1 MKTMIL
7 ALAAVATLGMA
18 VPASAQGGQGG
29 APRGTA
35 IDKATTQ
42 SQDFSSRHRRW
53 HRHHR
58 HCTTFWRHGRRITVC
73 R

>member
-18 VPASAQGGQGG
+18 VPASAQGGQG
-29 APRGTA
+29 AQRGTA
-35 IDKATTQ
+35 INKVS
-42 SQDFSSRHRRW
+42 SQDFSSRHRYW

-58 HCTTFWRHGRRITVC
+58 HCSTFWRHGRRVTVC

>member
-18 VPASAQGGQGG
+18 VPASAQRG
-29 APRGTA
+29 AA
-35 IDKATTQ
+35 INKVS
-42 SQDFSSRHRRW
+42 SQDFSSRHRYW

-58 HCTTFWRHGRRITVC
+58 HCTTFWRHGRRVTVC

>member
-18 VPASAQGGQGG
+18 VPASAQSG

-35 IDKATTQ
+35 VNKVS
-42 SQDFSSRHRRW
+42 SQDFSSRHRHW

-58 HCTTFWRHGRRITVC
+58 HCTTFWRHGRRVTVC

>member
-18 VPASAQGGQGG
+18 VPASAQGGQAQRG
-29 APRGTA
+29 AA
-35 IDKATTQ
+35 INKVS
-42 SQDFSSRHRRW
+42 SQDFSSRHRYW

-58 HCTTFWRHGRRITVC
+58 HCSTFWRHGRRVTVC